1 MPARNTAVALAFA
14 LLAGLAPL
22 AAASGIDLARAKG
35 MGAVGERID
44 GYVGVVT
51 AQSSAPIE
59 AVVKRINARR
69 RELYEQV
76 AQKNG
81 TGVGVVEVLAGE
93 RLIARA
99 SRREWVTDAD
109 GVWRRK

>member
-1 MPARNTAVALAFA
+1 MKARVAAIALAFA
-14 LLAGLAPL
+14 LVAGLATPTS
-22 AAASGIDLARAKG
+22 ASGVDLERAKG
-35 MGAVGERID
+35 MAAVGERID
-44 GYVGVVT
+44 GYVGVVI

-59 AVVKRINARR
+59 ALVKRINTRR
-69 RELYEQV
+69 REAYELV

-81 TGVGVVEVLAGE
+81 TTVGAVEVIAGE

-99 SRREWVTDAD
+99 SRGEWVTDAD